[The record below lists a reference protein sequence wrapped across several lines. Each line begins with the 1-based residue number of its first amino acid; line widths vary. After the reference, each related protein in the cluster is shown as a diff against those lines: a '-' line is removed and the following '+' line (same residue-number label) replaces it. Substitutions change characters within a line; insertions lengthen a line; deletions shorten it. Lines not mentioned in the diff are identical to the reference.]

1 MSKGATTSI
10 AHRLSWALIGL
21 VTALWIGSTGLAL
34 TVIHHEIEQSL
45 DSSLQEA
52 AQRLLT
58 LAAQSRVVSDGP
70 AALPAEPVIGRLI
83 VEHSEYLT
91 YQLRDATGK
100 VLLHSHDAPA
110 EPLAAPLA
118 PGFVNDQS
126 FRIYT
131 EGTTDGSLFVQIAEA
146 HAHRHEAIVESGL
159 ALSLPLL
166 LMVPLSAFAVRR
178 IVAASMAPVLAIQKE
193 ISQRGAGNLAPL
205 GSVAVA
211 SELQP
216 ITIAVDRL
224 IGRLRA
230 ALEAERTFAA
240 NSAHELRTP
249 LASVLA
255 QVQRLRTTSSDASQV
270 DRIAG
275 IERELRRL
283 VDLTEKLLQLS
294 RAEAGVAMTL
304 AQNEA
309 DLLPILEMVVE
320 DVARGTSGADRVRL
334 EPQTETLMSRM
345 EIDAFGIV
353 VRNLLENALLHG
365 DPGQPV
371 VVRVEAGGRLR
382 FLNGGPVVPTDRLAT
397 LTRRFTRGAT
407 QARGAGLGLAI
418 AETILDQSGGRLE
431 LRSPASGRSDG
442 FEAIVDLG

>member
-1 MSKGATTSI
+1 MSKSATTSI
-10 AHRLSWALIGL
+10 AQRLSWALIGL
-21 VTALWIGSTGLAL
+21 VTALWLASTGLAL

-45 DSSLQEA
+45 DSSLQET

-58 LAAQSRVVSDGP
+58 LAAQHRAIVDGP
-70 AALPAEPVIGRLI
+70 AALPAERVVGRLI
-83 VEHSEYLT
+83 VEHNEYLT
-91 YQLRDATGK
+91 YQLRDSAGK

-110 EPLAAPLA
+110 EPFAAPLA
-118 PGFVNDQS
+118 LGFVNTGT

-131 EGTTDGSLFVQIAEA
+131 EGTIDGGLYVQIAEA
-146 HAHRHEAIVESGL
+146 HAHRHEAIVEAGL

-166 LMVPLSAFAVRR
+166 LMVPLSALAVRR
-178 IVAASMAPVLAIQKE
+178 IVAASMAPVLSIQEE

-205 GSVAVA
+205 GNVAVA

-224 IGRLRA
+224 IERLRA

-249 LASVLA
+249 LASALA
-255 QVQRLRTTSSDASQV
+255 QIQRLRSTCSDAGQAE
-270 DRIAG
+270 RIGG

-283 VDLTEKLLQLS
+283 VDLSEKLLQLS

-304 AQNEA
+304 AKHET

-320 DVARGTSGADRVRL
+320 DVARGAGGAHRIRL
-334 EPQTETLMSRM
+334 EPQTEALMSRM

-353 VRNLLENALLHG
+353 VRNLLENSLLHG
-365 DPGQPV
+365 DSAEPV
-371 VVRVEAGGRLR
+371 VVRVETPGRLR
-382 FLNGGPVVPTDRLAT
+382 FQNGGPVVAADQLAT

-407 QARGAGLGLAI
+407 KARGAGLGLAI
-418 AETILDQSGGRLE
+418 AETIIEQSGGRLE
-431 LRSPASGRSDG
+431 LRSPASGRTDG
-442 FEAIVDLG
+442 FETIVDLG